1 MKLPNYGF
9 VVLFV
14 LCCAFLII
22 APVSANPIFYEGN
35 GHYYETIFEPGI
47 TWSEANSAAQSLT
60 YQGVNGHLATITSE
74 GENTFIK
81 LNIESVYWRHYWIGG
96 FQPAGSTEPD
106 GGWQWVNGD
115 EWSYTNWYRGNPDNM
130 YGAEDRIAIF
140 FHLGDEGYRG
150 GWKEFHDDNG
160 DWQVCG
166 YIVEYDAKPTVQD
179 LINNVDELG
188 LPNGI
193 EQGLLAKLDTAEK
206 KIAQE
211 HYTPARNT
219 LNAFINQVNAQRGKT
234 LSDTQAQEL
243 ISIAQEIINSI
254 PGK

>member
-1 MKLPNYGF
+1 MKLPNYSI

-22 APVSANPIFYEGN
+22 APVSAHPIFYEGN
-35 GHYYETIFEPGI
+35 GHYYQAISAPGI

-60 YQGVNGHLATITSE
+60 YKGVNGHLATMNSE
-74 GENTFIK
+74 GENSFIAYE
-81 LNIESVYWRHYWIGG
+81 ITSMSSRYYWIGG

-115 EWSYTNWYRGNPDNM
+115 EWSYTDWRSGEPDNLN
-130 YGAEDRIAIF
+130 GVEDRLAMISQA
-140 FHLGDEGYRG
+140 DEGSHIHF
-150 GWKEFHDDNG
+150 GWNDFRNDEA
-160 DWQVCG
+160 VYG
-166 YIVEYDAKPTVQD
+166 YIVEWDATPTVHD

-211 HYTPARNT
+211 QYTPGRNT
-219 LNAFINQVNAQRGKT
+219 LNAFINQVNAQRGKALT
-234 LSDTQAQEL
+234 GTQADEL
-243 ISIAQEIINSI
+243 IVIAQEIINSI